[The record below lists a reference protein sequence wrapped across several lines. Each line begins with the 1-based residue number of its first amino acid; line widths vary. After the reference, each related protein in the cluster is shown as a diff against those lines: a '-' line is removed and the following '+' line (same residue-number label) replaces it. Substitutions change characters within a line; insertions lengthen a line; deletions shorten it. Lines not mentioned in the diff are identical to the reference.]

1 VVLRPA
7 YYRAVWM
14 SYRWLRV
21 AKSRQRLSKSP
32 PKGARCGVQ
41 RSDHCA
47 RSAKLLFTAGTRFA
61 ARSSRRA
68 SAIAGEPVGTA
79 STVMVSFAAPTVPA
93 KSAGP
98 ARLRHT
104 ARLEFQDGDCPKNVK
119 WLRRRYPNTPRR
131 QFSWNRAQ
139 PPPAEGERAMGRL
152 PT

>member
-1 VVLRPA
+1 
-7 YYRAVWM
+7 
-14 SYRWLRV
+14 
-21 AKSRQRLSKSP
+21 
-32 PKGARCGVQ
+32 
-41 RSDHCA
+41 
-47 RSAKLLFTAGTRFA
+47 
-61 ARSSRRA
+61 
-68 SAIAGEPVGTA
+68 
-79 STVMVSFAAPTVPA
+79 MVSFAAPTVPA

-139 PPPAEGERAMGRL
+139 PPPAERERAMGRL